1 MIGKMVTETRSPE
14 ETYEL
19 GRKIGLQARTGQVY
33 TLTGDLGVGKTV
45 FTQGFAAGLGIK
57 GPVSSPTFT
66 ILQVYDEGRL
76 PFYHFDVYRISDPEE
91 MYEIGFEE
99 YIEGEGVCFIEWA
112 NLIEEL
118 LPEQYTEIHIDKDL
132 SKGFDYRL
140 ITVEEVQR

>member
-1 MIGKMVTETRSPE
+1 MKIESNSAE
-14 ETYEL
+14 ETF
-19 GRKIGLQARTGQVY
+19 ARGKQCGEKAAAGQVY
-33 TLTGDLGVGKTV
+33 CIYGGMGVGKNV
-45 FTQGFAAGLGIK
+45 FTKGFAAGLGIK
-57 GPVSSPTFT
+57 EPVSSPTFT
-66 ILQVYDEGRL
+66 ILQVYDEGIL

-140 ITVEEVQR
+140 ITVEEVRR